1 MQVKNR
7 EKKCAASVEVTF
19 LVWWATH
26 RVRLTYR
33 GLAFSSN
40 ARNGQRVTQIYRWNL
55 VCRVPFE
62 RKKNKYKANKT
73 QKNNRGLLSVF
84 FLFLLKWG
92 KKYIRRR
99 NGIKRHSWNICLRG
113 VGYRTIFTVNVILI
127 LFKSLVGKL
136 VWNFLKMNLWRI
148 SSLSYSSKKKLLLFF
163 PLRFD
168 CQVKRDQRQTIHPC
182 FVVAVAVVAFFS

>member
-1 MQVKNR
+1 MKRNARHRLRSPFLFDERRPECVSRTGVWHFLATPEMVK
-7 EKKCAASVEVTF
+7 ESLKYTVGILSVESP
-19 LVWWATH
+19 L
-26 RVRLTYR
+26 
-33 GLAFSSN
+33 
-40 ARNGQRVTQIYRWNL
+40 NGKRINTKQTKPKKTTE
-55 VCRVPFE
+55 VCCLF
-62 RKKNKYKANKT
+62 
-73 QKNNRGLLSVF
+73 F

-148 SSLSYSSKKKLLLFF
+148 SSLSYSSKKKLLFFF